1 MTRNEILQ
9 RFILGFGLSA
19 EDHDL
24 GRETS
29 LAELC
34 REAKRACFDCQQNE
48 VLDALFTLPREHAA
62 LIKMVSTGEG
72 SHPVSFE
79 RVRNISAWTDYFASS
94 PFHVKVLEAG
104 RAHYHKLA
112 QELEKAAVS

>member
-9 RFILGFGLSA
+9 GFILGFGLSA

-29 LAELC
+29 LRELW
-34 REAKRACFDCQQNE
+34 REAKRACFDCQQND

-72 SHPVSFE
+72 AHPVSFE
-79 RVRNISAWTDYFASS
+79 RVRNISAWPDYFTNG

-112 QELEKAAVS
+112 EELEKAAAS